1 MSIEKITSKILGE
14 AEEEKKVVLAEA
26 QKKVDE
32 ILAQAKE
39 EAKNLLASEEA
50 TGLDTKEKTISRR
63 KSVADIDSRKLIL
76 QKKQELIDDCFKKAV
91 DALASMEEAEY
102 VDFLVNL
109 GKQSGET
116 SGQLIFNTRD
126 KEAVGEKV
134 CQKLNEA
141 VKDAKFSLADETRNI
156 KGGFVMQV
164 GKVYINNSVEALV
177 AENKDA
183 MNSEVAAMLFE

>member
-26 QKKVDE
+26 QGRVDE
-32 ILAQAKE
+32 ILAQAKK
-39 EAKNLLASEEA
+39 EAEDLLASEEA
-50 TGLDTKEKTISRR
+50 IGLDIKEKTISRR

-76 QKKQELIDDCFKKAV
+76 QKKQELIDECFKKAV
-91 DALASMEEAEY
+91 DALVNMEEADY
-102 VDFLVNL
+102 VDFLVDL
-109 GKQSGET
+109 GKQTAECE
-116 SGQLIFNTRD
+116 GQLIFN
-126 KEAVGEKV
+126 KEDREKVGEKV

-141 VKDAKFSLADETRNI
+141 VKDAKFNLAEETRNI
-156 KGGFVMQV
+156 KGGFILQV